1 MNSEQVI
8 EEILKK
14 TSFSRDEIKQKI
26 ERKRKELGGLV
37 SEEGAAHLVAKE
49 YGIDLPNSGTKR
61 KLQIKNII
69 SGMKNVTFSGRI
81 FRISNIIDFKR
92 ADGSSGRVVNVF
104 LGDST
109 GICKVALW
117 NDQVK
122 LIDDETI
129 KIGDAIQII
138 GGSAKENVY
147 GDMEVSLGKFG
158 KITTADETEL
168 PTAEELAK
176 NLGSARIQRTDIAK
190 IVPGNFEVKATVVDV
205 FKGNFIFSVC
215 PFCGNKV
222 DKVDKVDGVDVVGGK
237 AKCAE
242 HGEVEASNALVIN
255 TLVDDGTGDLRAIFF
270 RDKAERLIEM
280 IADDIAVL
288 TLDKRYEW
296 IRERALGKE
305 LLLIG
310 KVKKNKVF
318 NRLELLVDEVKE
330 INPLEESKRIAEE
343 IEVKLGV

>member
-1 MNSEQVI
+1 MDSEQVI

-14 TSFSRDEIKQKI
+14 TSFSRDEIRQKI
-26 ERKRKELGGLV
+26 ERKQKELGGLV
-37 SEEGAAHLVAKE
+37 SAEGAAHLVAKE
-49 YGIDLPNSGTKR
+49 YGLDLLSNSEKR

-69 SGMKNVTFSGRI
+69 SGMKNVTFAGRI
-81 FRISNIIDFKR
+81 FRVSNIIDFKR

-104 LGDST
+104 LGDAT
-109 GICKVALW
+109 GVCKVALW
-117 NDQVK
+117 NDQVR
-122 LIDDETI
+122 LVDEETV

-138 GGSAKENVY
+138 GGLAKENVY

-158 KITTADETEL
+158 KITTADGTEL
-168 PTAEELAK
+168 PTTEELAK
-176 NLGSARIQRTDIAK
+176 NLVSPQIQRTNISN

-215 PFCGNKV
+215 PLC
-222 DKVDKVDGVDVVGGK
+222 GGK
-237 AKCAE
+237 VEINAAEGKARCAE
-242 HGEVEASNALVIN
+242 HGEVDASNALVIN
-255 TLVDDGTGDLRAIFF
+255 TVVDDGTADLRAIFF
-270 RDKAERLIEM
+270 RDKAERLIGM

-288 TLDKRYEW
+288 TTEKRYEW
-296 IRERALGKE
+296 AKERALGKE
-305 LLLIG
+305 LLLVG

-343 IEVKLGV
+343 IELKLGV